1 MEPGVR
7 PSAGSTPLAPPPAGP
22 GPGGRSAEGA
32 AQQGAASNG
41 GGAPPTTTTTTTVP
55 GGAPPPATPLAR
67 DYADTLQVR
76 AGPPRG
82 PEPGR
87 LGWNRGAPVL
97 TPAGATPTR
106 GDIPPQRELSALSE
120 TIDGGKEVVAR
131 VFDELKASMLSE
143 LDELKEQLVHAVG
156 QATKELLQ
164 ISTETIAT
172 NHQVETAMQLV
183 GGLYSGAT
191 DMRIGA

>member
-7 PSAGSTPLAPPPAGP
+7 PSAGSIPLAPPPAGP

-41 GGAPPTTTTTTTVP
+41 GDAPPTTTTTTGP

-87 LGWNRGAPVL
+87 LGWKRGAPVL

-156 QATKELLQ
+156 QATEELLQ
-164 ISTETIAT
+164 ISAETIAT